1 MDEQNNQSKNKIF
14 DNIIIII
21 MTYSVR
27 TDMIYRP
34 NSGVGRYLAFNTK
47 RLSASTPRRVDSM
60 IGSAV
65 GGGGSSRRTLNWY
78 VRNGTNSK
86 QFSQRYYPSGLIVL

>member
-1 MDEQNNQSKNKIF
+1 MSYF
-14 DNIIIII
+14 
-21 MTYSVR
+21 VR

-34 NSGVGRYLAFNTK
+34 NSGVGRYMAFNTK

-60 IGSAV
+60 IGAAAG
-65 GGGGSSRRTLNWY
+65 GGGGSRRILNWY

-86 QFSQRYYPSGLIVL
+86 QFAEKYYPSGLIVL